1 MWHIICNYKI
11 PESADKRISGIF
23 NIRPINYF
31 LFSLSNPA
39 DRHSF
44 PERYDILSG
53 KFLENYFFTIKNETW
68 SCPDTVGFAELL
80 WRFMKIF
87 LEGLRKIAGRGKP
100 DTSGNLFDTVIGC
113 EQQVTR
119 RRQPN
124 FVQVSD
130 GRFPV
135 QLCKTV

>member
-1 MWHIICNYKI
+1 MPPLLGQFHLQEN
-11 PESADKRISGIF
+11 R
-23 NIRPINYF
+23 
-31 LFSLSNPA
+31 LF
-39 DRHSF
+39 
-44 PERYDILSG
+44 YV
-53 KFLENYFFTIKNETW
+53 KNEKR

-87 LEGLRKIAGRGKP
+87 LEGLRKITGRGKT
-100 DTSGNLFDTVIGC
+100 DTSGNLFDAVIGC

-119 RRQPN
+119 RRQPH
-124 FVQVSD
+124 FVQVRD